1 MPIQWS
7 AVKVSEAMDMTEE
20 FVNQAVEPLES
31 AKIVAEEARRIAN
44 LPQYVDDRLIRLITQ
59 IERVDNVKDAIE
71 SVRRSIPDEAID
83 AERERL
89 RHDSQLSI
97 V

>member
-59 IERVDNVKDAIE
+59 IERIDNVKDAIE

-89 RHDSQLSI
+89 RHGSQLSI

>member
-7 AVKVSEAMDMTEE
+7 AVKVNEAMGMTEE
-20 FVNQAVEPLES
+20 FVNQAVEPMES

-59 IERVDNVKDAIE
+59 IERIDNVKDAIE

-89 RHDSQLSI
+89 RHGSQLSI